1 MVSPSGCTSEFELK
15 LPCVFRCFATDSQR
29 PTAENTFSNE
39 ANSIIKALMK
49 LETVFLVAFW
59 SCVLKSTNMTSKL
72 LQSEKAD
79 LGSSVS
85 LLKSLSAFIGKLR
98 DRSKFDEFVEAGKD
112 ISGSPGFSE
121 KRTKYSRR
129 TADDVCARGVIVSTS
144 EEFRIPT
151 FLATIDSLLLDL
163 DKRIKAY
170 SMVDEL
176 FLFLR
181 HIDVDAEV
189 SLKGVVD
196 FYSKD

>member
-1 MVSPSGCTSEFELK
+1 MS
-15 LPCVFRCFATDSQR
+15 R
-29 PTAENTFSNE
+29 
-39 ANSIIKALMK
+39 
-49 LETVFLVAFW
+49 
-59 SCVLKSTNMTSKL
+59 
-72 LQSEKAD
+72 
-79 LGSSVS
+79 
-85 LLKSLSAFIGKLR
+85 LKSLSAFIGMLR
-98 DRSKFDEFVEAGKD
+98 GRSKFDEFVEARKE

-129 TADDVCARGVIVSTS
+129 TADDVGAQGVIVSTS
-144 EEFRIPT
+144 EEFRIST
-151 FLATIDSLLLDL
+151 FLAIIDSLLLDL

-196 FYSKD
+196 FYSKDLEEVTTFENE